1 MSGFGKLYREL
12 CNNHPVGNLTKTTDN
27 VNYFDERIEVM
38 RMIGL
43 GPGSKGA
50 SSSSKKGPMRAPRNR
65 HHGKE
70 ARYRAPEARL
80 KALKEDNGVT
90 AVKRLEIARA
100 VNEVTKS
107 FEVSKQLGTFVK
119 EKKPFPQKLLREL
132 LGKKAMRGG
141 KDAPL
146 SPIIKRKPVDFGP
159 EPRITVGKEP
169 VKVMTVMESKWQ
181 KDERDYLNMLY
192 EELERPTAKVPSLWN
207 IYYRSMYERFRPFY
221 PRRTYKE
228 VREKVVE
235 MIKKRQFK
243 TTVEK
248 EFWDNVSDRGAV
260 VRGERS
266 PDKPVEHINIINE
279 WGEQSAELSGNG
291 SLSLL
296 KAPSSV
302 INASTS
308 KVM

>member
-27 VNYFDERIEVM
+27 VNFFDERIEVM
-38 RMIGL
+38 RMCGL

-50 SSSSKKGPMRAPRNR
+50 SSSSKKGPVRAPRNR

-141 KDAPL
+141 SRLTQK
-146 SPIIKRKPVDFGP
+146 
-159 EPRITVGKEP
+159 GK
-169 VKVMTVMESKWQ
+169 
-181 KDERDYLNMLY
+181 
-192 EELERPTAKVPSLWN
+192 
-207 IYYRSMYERFRPFY
+207 
-221 PRRTYKE
+221 
-228 VREKVVE
+228 
-235 MIKKRQFK
+235 
-243 TTVEK
+243 
-248 EFWDNVSDRGAV
+248 
-260 VRGERS
+260 RGESDQARQLRFEIERTKAEEAKREAGRS
-266 PDKPVEHINIINE
+266 
-279 WGEQSAELSGNG
+279 S
-291 SLSLL
+291 
-296 KAPSSV
+296 
-302 INASTS
+302 
-308 KVM
+308 